1 MTLSKKWFLA
11 GVLVVAAVFVA
22 AAAADHG
29 GKGGDDHGRK
39 GGERHG
45 KLLQQQLVGSIL
57 SDPPIHSV
65 LRGGVPWAGSGT
77 AKLSRHG
84 RFEVRIRG
92 LVILG
97 TDNPGPVTSIKVSL
111 FCAPDSSGPVFTTSS
126 TPLSSH
132 GNARLREKVTAPQR
146 CLAPVV
152 LVHPNG
158 NLAAYIAATGFTSS

>member
-11 GVLVVAAVFVA
+11 AALVVAAVFVA

-29 GKGGDDHGRK
+29 GGRK
-39 GGERHG
+39 GDDEGHG
-45 KLLQQQLVGSIL
+45 KLQQQLVGSIL
-57 SDPPIHSV
+57 SDPPIHMV
-65 LRGGVPWAGSGT
+65 TRGGLPWEGTGT
-77 AKLSRHG
+77 AKLRRHG

-92 LVILG
+92 LVIAG
-97 TDNPGPVTSIKVSL
+97 TDNPGPVTSIKLSL

-132 GNARLREKVTAPQR
+132 GNARLRQKVMAPKR